1 MYKITSFLLLM
12 FMVHCSLSGQKIVP
26 TSKDLYA
33 DAMEYVISGD
43 YHEALYLLLELEDRG
58 FKSVSLDYKIGE
70 CYLNIPGQKA
80 HAIPYLQNAVTSIS
94 EAYKGDSIQES
105 IAPPKA
111 LLYLGIAFRLKYD
124 FDNALVFLNQY
135 RNHLAETDKDNI
147 HLAEYHI
154 ERCNNARELMAA
166 PATIK
171 TDTLNGIINNMS
183 SNFNPLVT
191 TDEKLIYFNQ
201 EFKFYDAVMR
211 SVKMDALWTSPEN
224 LTGEVKSD
232 GDHYLTGVS
241 ANGTELLFTFYDP
254 YRTGDIYASS
264 FTDGIWTS
272 LARLEDPVNTQFNET
287 HASLSP
293 DGEDLYFTSDRKSG
307 YGGMDIYRAHRSTNG
322 VWQNPVNLGPIVNTP
337 YNEETPFVSSDGN
350 TLFFSSQ
357 GHYNMGGYDIFYC
370 KKDQEANWLPPVNLG
385 YPLNT
390 TDDDLFY
397 FPLDTGN
404 VAYQSRFLPDSPERN
419 IIKFTVLKYGKPAR
433 FNIAGKMDILADS
446 GFQADAIDV
455 AFIQNNSDTIAR
467 HALNK
472 DGSFSQKLTSGS
484 YQVRFENGNT
494 ELLTK
499 KISIPEYFPHNSL
512 IIQDRLVIRTPVQFD
527 SLYLKDIRFEF
538 NRVSIDPQ
546 YLPVLD
552 ALAEL
557 MNKYP
562 EVMIQINGYADAIG
576 RDSYNMKLS
585 MDRAIMVKE
594 YLAAKTGSSKQIEVK
609 AFGEQNPVA
618 INRDANGND
627 VPEGRKYNRRAEV
640 VFLNSPDSLIVIKVN
655 DIPQTFIQK

>member
-26 TSKDLYA
+26 TAKDLYA

-70 CYLNIPGQKA
+70 CYLNIPGQKTQ
-80 HAIPYLQNAVTSIS
+80 AIPYLRNAVTSIS

-105 IAPPKA
+105 VAPPKA

-124 FDNALVFLNQY
+124 FDNALIYLNQY

-154 ERCNNARELMAA
+154 ERCNNARELIAA
-166 PATIK
+166 PAIIR
-171 TDTLNGIINNMS
+171 TDTLNRQINNMS
-183 SNFNPLVT
+183 SNYNPLVT
-191 TDEKLIYFNQ
+191 LDEKLIYFNQ

-211 SVKMDALWTSPEN
+211 SVKIDSIWTAPEN

-232 GDHYLTGVS
+232 GDHYLTGLS
-241 ANGTELLFTFYDP
+241 ANGTELFFTFYDP
-254 YRTGDIYASS
+254 YRTGDIYTSS
-264 FTDGIWTS
+264 FADGIWTS
-272 LARLEDPVNTQFNET
+272 LTRLEEPVNTQFNET

-307 YGGMDIYRAHRSTNG
+307 YGGMDIYQAHRMNG
-322 VWQNPVNLGPIVNTP
+322 QWQNPVNLGPIVNTP
-337 YNEETPFVSSDGN
+337 YNEETPFVSSDGSI
-350 TLFFSSQ
+350 LFFSSQ

-370 KKDQEANWLPPVNLG
+370 KKDREGNWLPPVNLG

-404 VAYQSRFLPDSPERN
+404 VAYQSRFLQNSPERN
-419 IIKFTVLKYGKPAR
+419 IVKFTVLKYGKPAR
-433 FNIAGKMDILADS
+433 FNITGKMDIQADS
-446 GFQADAIDV
+446 GFQANAIDV
-455 AFIQNNSDTIAR
+455 AFIQNNRDTIA
-467 HALNK
+467 HQALNK

-484 YQVRFENGNT
+484 YQVRFENGNS
-494 ELLTK
+494 EILTK

-512 IIQDRLVIRTPVQFD
+512 IMQDRLVIRTPVKFD
-527 SLYLKDIRFEF
+527 SIYLKDIRFEF
-538 NRVSIDPQ
+538 NRVSIEAQ
-546 YLPVLD
+546 FLPVLD
-552 ALAEL
+552 AVAKI
-557 MNKYP
+557 MDQYP
-562 EVMIQINGYADAIG
+562 EVRVQINGYADAIG
-576 RDSYNMKLS
+576 RESYNMKLS
-585 MDRAIMVKE
+585 MDRAIVVKE
-594 YLAAKTGSSKQIEVK
+594 YLASKTGSTKQIEVK

-618 INRDANGND
+618 LNSDANGND

-640 VFLNSPDSLIVIKVN
+640 VFVNVPESLIVIKVN